1 MLVTPVTESL
11 ECPMPEI
18 PRAAVRLA
26 ARCLHDETSQERFL
40 SCISAGRS
48 AEPALLWFAR
58 GEESP
63 FDSLSPAPWQP
74 PYVDRVDGATKAGS
88 HPLHAAGAFYCL
100 DLSSVFAGA
109 WASVLDSEHGYSI
122 IDVCASPGGKSL
134 LAMRALPNS
143 TLHANETI
151 GKRVGALKENLN
163 RCGITATVTSMDP
176 KVLADIHGPIF
187 DIVIADVPCSGQS
200 LLARGI
206 DNPGCFHDVNVS
218 KNTGRQRRI
227 LAECIRLCKPGAYIA
242 YSTCTYAQSE
252 NEGVIEWALSKH
264 PECSTVEIPKI
275 RDHQSSLS
283 TEFCYRL
290 WPQEGFGA
298 GAFLSLIKV
307 GGD

>member
-1 MLVTPVTESL
+1 
-11 ECPMPEI
+11 MPEI

-26 ARCLHDETSQERFL
+26 ARCLQDEASQDAFL
-40 SCISAGRS
+40 SCISTGSS
-48 AEPALLWFAR
+48 AEPALLWFAE

-74 PYVDRVDGATKAGS
+74 PYVDRIDAAGKPGS
-88 HPLHAAGAFYCL
+88 HPLHAAGAYYCL

-109 WASVLDSEHGYSI
+109 WATVLKRDYPYSI

-134 LAMRALPNS
+134 LAMRALPQS

-163 RCGITATVTSMDP
+163 RCGITANVTSMDP
-176 KVLADIHGPIF
+176 KVLADIHGPAF
-187 DIVIADVPCSGQS
+187 DVVIADVPCSGQS

-227 LAECIRLCKPGAYIA
+227 LAECIRLCKPGGVIA

-264 PECSTVEIPKI
+264 PECSTVEIPLVSGH
-275 RDHQSSLS
+275 RSLLSS
-283 TEFCYRL
+283 EFCYRL
-290 WPQEGFGA
+290 WPHEGFGA
-298 GAFLSLIKV
+298 GAFITLIRV
-307 GGD
+307 GGGQA

>member
-1 MLVTPVTESL
+1 
-11 ECPMPEI
+11 MPEI

-26 ARCLHDETSQERFL
+26 ARCLPDQASQERFL
-40 SCISAGRS
+40 SCIGAGSS
-48 AEPALLWFAR
+48 AEPALLWFA
-58 GEESP
+58 ETEQSP
-63 FDSLSPAPWQP
+63 FEMHAPAPWQP
-74 PYVDRVDGATKAGS
+74 PYVDRVDVTTKVGS
-88 HPLHAAGAFYCL
+88 HPLHADGAFYCL

-109 WASVLDSEHGYSI
+109 WASVLRSDHGYSI

-134 LAMRALPNS
+134 LAMRALAKS

-151 GKRVGALKENLN
+151 GKRVGALKENLK
-163 RCGITATVTSMDP
+163 RCGITANVTSTDP
-176 KVLADIHGPIF
+176 KVLADFHGPVF

-227 LAECIRLCKPGAYIA
+227 LAECIRLCKQGGYIA

-252 NEGVIEWALSKH
+252 NEGVIEWGLSKH
-264 PECSTVEIPKI
+264 PECSTVEIPLI
-275 RDHQSSLS
+275 HAHRSPLSS
-283 TEFCYRL
+283 EFCYRL
-290 WPQEGFGA
+290 WPHEGFGA